1 MIKLINQ
8 LLGSD
13 KIISKGKKVRLVAD
27 ESIILNRT
35 NLIIIF
41 EILCKMVNIETE
53 VMYVDKISNY
63 YMNTKSVKNK
73 KIEIKYLILLLSRA
87 KILLYYGNP

>member
-1 MIKLINQ
+1 MINQ

-53 VMYVDKISNY
+53 EVMYVDKISNY
-63 YMNTKSVKNK
+63 YMNTKSVKK
-73 KIEIKYLILLLSRA
+73 
-87 KILLYYGNP
+87 